1 MRERAQ
7 MFGGRITVTGTPGIG
22 TTVVV
27 EISPEKRQR
36 DRDQEGAT
44 G

>member
-1 MRERAQ
+1 

-22 TTVVV
+22 TIVTVDIPPV
-27 EISPEKRQR
+27 EKKKI
-36 DRDQEGAT
+36 DLDQEGTA